1 MVEAGG
7 GRRGLGREYGVAEEA
22 QAAADG
28 NPRVTPILVMTA
40 VVSAI
45 AGALYG
51 YDTGIISGA
60 LLHITDEFGIGHGWQ
75 QVIAA
80 GILVGAVIG
89 ALLGARLSERFGRK
103 RTILV
108 ISAVFVVGTIACA
121 VSPSAWTLALS
132 RVLLGAAV
140 GGATQTVPMFVA
152 ELSPPKI
159 RGRLVLAFQVAIG
172 IGILTATIV
181 GASQLL
187 DWRLMIGLAVVPA
200 AALFVLMLPA
210 PESPR
215 WLIKVDRTD
224 EARSN
229 LQRVRGTEDV
239 EEELRGIEEVEKE
252 RREASTRGWKGLAK
266 PWVRPA
272 LIMGCGIALFTQLSG
287 IEMIVYYTPTILT
300 GVGFAESGALY
311 VSVALAVTYV
321 IMNCVG
327 LAIVDRVGR
336 RRLSLIM
343 TPGAALA
350 LVVLGI
356 LFLSGQV
363 TASTAPFVIACLV
376 TFMFF
381 TAGGLQV
388 MGWLTGSEIYPLGV
402 RGAGTSAQ
410 AATLWGSNVVIT
422 LTLLS
427 TIQLIGVGP
436 TMWMYAGFN
445 VLAFFF
451 VLRYFPEVAG
461 RSLEDIEASLV
472 EGTFHPGGVP
482 VRHGGEE
489 KAAT

>member
-1 MVEAGG
+1 MAENAREAAVG
-7 GRRGLGREYGVAEEA
+7 E
-22 QAAADG
+22 
-28 NPRVTPILVMTA
+28 PRVTPILAATA

-45 AGALYG
+45 AGFLYG

-60 LLHITDEFGIGHGWQ
+60 LLQITDEFGIGSGWQ
-75 QVIAA
+75 SVIAT

-89 ALLGARLSERFGRK
+89 ALVGARFSERFGRK
-103 RTILV
+103 RTILI
-108 ISAVFVVGTIACA
+108 ISAVFVIGTLTCSIA
-121 VSPSAWTLALS
+121 PTELTLALS
-132 RVLLGAAV
+132 RVLLGMAV
-140 GGATQTVPMFVA
+140 GGATQTIPMFVA
-152 ELSPPKI
+152 ELSPPQI

-172 IGILTATIV
+172 IGILTATIA

-187 DWRLMIGLAVVPA
+187 DWRLMIGLAAAPA
-200 AALFVLMLPA
+200 ALLLLLMLPA

-215 WLIKVDRTD
+215 WLVKVDRVD

-229 LQRVRGTEDV
+229 LQRVRGEDDVEAELGEIMEV
-239 EEELRGIEEVEKE
+239 EEE
-252 RREASTRGWKGLAK
+252 RRQASARGWKGLGQS
-266 PWVRPA
+266 WVRPA
-272 LIMGCGIALFTQLSG
+272 LIMGCGMALFTQLSG

-300 GVGFAESGALY
+300 GVGFEESGALL

-321 IMNCVG
+321 IMNIVG

-350 LVVLGI
+350 LLVLGVV
-356 LFLSGQV
+356 FLTGTVSAG
-363 TASTAPFVIACLV
+363 SAPFIIACLIA
-376 TFMFF
+376 FMFF

-410 AATLWGSNVVIT
+410 SATLWGSNVLIT
-422 LTLLS
+422 LTLLP
-427 TIQLIGVGP
+427 TIETIGVGP

-445 VLAFFF
+445 VLAFVF
-451 VLRYFPEVAG
+451 VWRYFPEVAG
-461 RSLEDIEASLV
+461 RSLEDIETSLR

-482 VRHGGEE
+482 IKDKGKE
-489 KAAT
+489 KAAI

>member
-1 MVEAGG
+1 
-7 GRRGLGREYGVAEEA
+7 VAENVRGAEGGA
-22 QAAADG
+22 
-28 NPRVTPILVMTA
+28 RVTALLVATA

-45 AGALYG
+45 AGFLYG

-60 LLHITDEFGIGHGWQ
+60 LLQIADEFKIGHGWQ

-89 ALLGARLSERFGRK
+89 ALVGARLSERFGRK

-108 ISAVFVVGTIACA
+108 ISAVFVAGTITCSLA
-121 VSPSAWTLALS
+121 PSALTLALS
-132 RVLLGAAV
+132 RVLLGMAV

-152 ELSPPKI
+152 ELSPPQV

-172 IGILTATIV
+172 VGILTATIV
-181 GASQLL
+181 GASQLF
-187 DWRLMIGLAVVPA
+187 DWRWMIGIASVPA
-200 AALFVLMLPA
+200 ALLLLLMLRA

-215 WLIKVDRTD
+215 WLVKVDKVD
-224 EARSN
+224 DARSN
-229 LQRVRGTEDV
+229 LRRVRGEGDVEAELGEIVAV
-239 EEELRGIEEVEKE
+239 EEEE
-252 RREASTRGWKGLAK
+252 RRAPISGWKGLSQ

-272 LIMGCGIALFTQLSG
+272 VIMGCGMALFTQLSG

-300 GVGFAESGALY
+300 NVGFAEASALY
-311 VSVALAVTYV
+311 VSVSLAVTYV
-321 IMNCVG
+321 IMKCLG

-350 LVVLGI
+350 LTVLGAV
-356 LFLSGQV
+356 FVFGADS
-363 TASTAPFVIACLV
+363 ASTAPFIVACLI
-376 TFMFF
+376 TFMLF

-388 MGWLTGSEIYPLGV
+388 MGWLTGSEVYPLGV

-422 LTLLS
+422 LTLLT
-427 TIQLIGVGP
+427 TIETIGVGQ

-445 VLAFFF
+445 VLAFLF
-451 VLRYFPEVAG
+451 VLRYFPELAG
-461 RSLEDIEASLV
+461 RSLEDIETSLR
-472 EGTFHPGGVP
+472 EDTFRPGGVP
-482 VRHGGEE
+482 IRDEGEE

>member
-1 MVEAGG
+1 MAENVRAATGAGK
-7 GRRGLGREYGVAEEA
+7 L
-22 QAAADG
+22 
-28 NPRVTPILVMTA
+28 RVTPILAATA

-45 AGALYG
+45 AGFLYG

-60 LLHITDEFGIGHGWQ
+60 LLQITDEFGIGSDWQ
-75 QVIAA
+75 SVIAT

-89 ALLGARLSERFGRK
+89 ALVGARLSERFGRK
-103 RTILV
+103 RTILI
-108 ISAVFVVGTIACA
+108 ISAVFVVGTLLCSIA
-121 VSPSAWTLALS
+121 PTPLTLALS
-132 RVLLGAAV
+132 RVLLGTAV
-140 GGATQTVPMFVA
+140 GGATQTIPMFVA
-152 ELSPPKI
+152 ELSQPKI

-172 IGILTATIV
+172 IGILTATIA

-187 DWRLMIGLAVVPA
+187 DWRLMIGLAAAPA
-200 AALFVLMLPA
+200 ALLLVLMLPA

-215 WLIKVDRTD
+215 WLVKVDRVD

-229 LQRVRGTEDV
+229 LQRVRGEDDVEAELGDIMEV
-239 EEELRGIEEVEKE
+239 EEE
-252 RREASTRGWKGLAK
+252 RRQASARGWKGLGQS
-266 PWVRPA
+266 WVRPA
-272 LIMGCGIALFTQLSG
+272 LIMGCGMALFTQLSG

-300 GVGFAESGALY
+300 GVGFEESGALL

-321 IMNCVG
+321 IMNIVG

-350 LVVLGI
+350 LLVLGVV
-356 LFLSGQV
+356 FLTGTVSAG
-363 TASTAPFVIACLV
+363 SAPFIIACLIA
-376 TFMFF
+376 FMFF

-410 AATLWGSNVVIT
+410 SATLWGSNVLIT
-422 LTLLS
+422 LTLLP
-427 TIQLIGVGP
+427 TIETIGVGP

-445 VLAFFF
+445 VLAFVF
-451 VLRYFPEVAG
+451 VWRYFPEVAG
-461 RSLEDIEASLV
+461 RSLEDIETSLR

-482 VRHGGEE
+482 IKDKGKE
-489 KAAT
+489 KAAI

>member
-1 MVEAGG
+1 MAEDVREAGTG
-7 GRRGLGREYGVAEEA
+7 T
-22 QAAADG
+22 
-28 NPRVTPILVMTA
+28 PRVTPILAATA

-45 AGALYG
+45 AGFLYG

-60 LLHITDEFGIGHGWQ
+60 LLQITDEFGIGSGWQ
-75 QVIAA
+75 SVIAT

-89 ALLGARLSERFGRK
+89 ALVGARLSERFGRK
-103 RTILV
+103 RTILI
-108 ISAVFVVGTIACA
+108 ISAVFVIGTLLASI
-121 VSPSAWTLALS
+121 SPTELTLALS
-132 RVLLGAAV
+132 RVLLGMAV

-152 ELSPPKI
+152 ELSPPQI

-172 IGILTATIV
+172 IGILTATIA

-187 DWRLMIGLAVVPA
+187 DWRLMIGLAAAPA
-200 AALFVLMLPA
+200 ALLFLLILPA

-215 WLIKVDRTD
+215 WLVKVDRVD

-229 LQRVRGTEDV
+229 LRRVRGEDDV
-239 EEELRGIEEVEKE
+239 EAELGDIMEVEE
-252 RREASTRGWKGLAK
+252 QRRQASARGWKGLAQ

-272 LIMGCGIALFTQLSG
+272 LIMGCGMALFTQLSG

-300 GVGFAESGALY
+300 GVGFEESGALY

-321 IMNCVG
+321 IMNVVG

-350 LVVLGI
+350 LAVLGVV
-356 LFLSGQV
+356 FLTGEVSAG
-363 TASTAPFVIACLV
+363 SAPFIIACLIA
-376 TFMFF
+376 FMLF

-410 AATLWGSNVVIT
+410 AATLWGSNVIIT
-422 LTLLS
+422 LTLLPMVE
-427 TIQLIGVGP
+427 TIGVGP
-436 TMWMYAGFN
+436 TMFVYAGFN
-445 VLAFFF
+445 VVAFFF
-451 VLRYFPEVAG
+451 VLWYFPEVAG
-461 RSLEDIEASLV
+461 RSLEDIESSLG

-482 VRHGGEE
+482 IRHKGKE
-489 KAAT
+489 TVTT

>member
-1 MVEAGG
+1 VAENVREAG
-7 GRRGLGREYGVAEEA
+7 A
-22 QAAADG
+22 
-28 NPRVTPILVMTA
+28 PRVTGILVATA

-45 AGALYG
+45 AGFLYG

-60 LLHITDEFGIGHGWQ
+60 ILQIRKEFGVGDGWQ
-75 QVIAA
+75 QVISA

-89 ALLGARLSERFGRK
+89 ALVGARLSERFGRK
-103 RTILV
+103 RTILT
-108 ISAVFVVGTIACA
+108 ISAVFVIGTISCSLAPNE
-121 VSPSAWTLALS
+121 VILALA
-132 RVLLGAAV
+132 RVLLGMAV

-152 ELSPPKI
+152 ELSPPQI

-172 IGILTATIV
+172 VGILTATIT

-187 DWRLMIGLAVVPA
+187 DWRWMIGLAAIPA
-200 AALFVLMLPA
+200 TLLLLLMLPA

-215 WLIKVDRTD
+215 WLVKVERVDD
-224 EARSN
+224 ARSN
-229 LQRVRGTEDV
+229 LQRVRGVDDVEEELEGIEDV
-239 EEELRGIEEVEKE
+239 EEE
-252 RREASTRGWKGLAK
+252 RRQTSVRGWKGLAL

-272 LIMGCGIALFTQLSG
+272 LIMGCGMALFTQLSG
-287 IEMIVYYTPTILT
+287 IEMIVYYSPTILT
-300 GVGFAESGALY
+300 GIGFAASGALF

-350 LVVLGI
+350 LGVLGVF
-356 LFLSGQV
+356 FLSGTV
-363 TASTAPFVIACLV
+363 TASTAPYIIVCLIS
-376 TFMFF
+376 FMFF

-410 AATLWGSNVVIT
+410 AATLWGSNVIIT
-422 LTLLS
+422 LTLL
-427 TIQLIGVGP
+427 TIINAIGPGP
-436 TMWMYAGFN
+436 TMWLYAGFN

-461 RSLEDIEASLV
+461 RSLEDIETSLR
-472 EGTFHPGGVP
+472 EGTFYPGGVP
-482 VRHGGEE
+482 IRSGSEE
-489 KAAT
+489 KAAS

>member
-1 MVEAGG
+1 
-7 GRRGLGREYGVAEEA
+7 VAENVREV
-22 QAAADG
+22 G
-28 NPRVTPILVMTA
+28 TGTPRVTGILVATA

-45 AGALYG
+45 AGFLYS

-60 LLHITDEFGIGHGWQ
+60 LLQIREEFDVGDGWQ

-89 ALLGARLSERFGRK
+89 ALVGARLSERFGRK

-108 ISAVFVVGTIACA
+108 ISAVFVIGTLSCSLA
-121 VSPSAWTLALS
+121 PTPLTLALA
-132 RVLLGAAV
+132 RVLLGSAV

-172 IGILTATIV
+172 VGILTATIV

-187 DWRLMIGLAVVPA
+187 DWRLMIGLAVLPA
-200 AALFVLMLPA
+200 ALLLVLMLPA

-215 WLIKVDRTD
+215 WLVKVDRTD
-224 EARSN
+224 DARSN

-239 EEELRGIEEVEKE
+239 EAELRSIEEVEEE
-252 RREASTRGWKGLAK
+252 RRQTSVRGWKGLAL

-272 LIMGCGIALFTQLSG
+272 LIMGCGMALFTQLSG
-287 IEMIVYYTPTILT
+287 IEMIVYYSPTILT
-300 GVGFAESGALY
+300 GVGFEESGALF

-350 LVVLGI
+350 LAVLGA
-356 LFLSGQV
+356 LFLTGEV
-363 TASTAPFVIACLV
+363 TVGTAPFVVACLI

-410 AATLWGSNVVIT
+410 AATLWGSNVIIT
-422 LTLLS
+422 LTLL
-427 TIQLIGVGP
+427 TMINAIGVGP
-436 TMWMYAGFN
+436 SMWVYAGFN
-445 VLAFFF
+445 VIAFFF

-461 RSLEDIEASLV
+461 RSLEDIETSLR
-472 EGTFHPGGVP
+472 EGTFYPGGVP
-482 VRHGGEE
+482 IKSEDERE
-489 KAAT
+489 KVAT

>member
-1 MVEAGG
+1 
-7 GRRGLGREYGVAEEA
+7 VAENVGGA
-22 QAAADG
+22 G
-28 NPRVTPILVMTA
+28 TPRVTGILVATA

-45 AGALYG
+45 AGFLYG

-60 LLHITDEFGIGHGWQ
+60 ILQIRKEFGVGDGWQ
-75 QVIAA
+75 QIISA

-89 ALLGARLSERFGRK
+89 ALVGARLSEVFGRK
-103 RTILV
+103 RTILT
-108 ISAVFVVGTIACA
+108 ISAVFVIGTISCSLAPNE
-121 VSPSAWTLALS
+121 VTLALA
-132 RVLLGAAV
+132 RVLLGMAV

-152 ELSPPKI
+152 ELSPPQI

-172 IGILTATIV
+172 VGILTATIT

-187 DWRLMIGLAVVPA
+187 DWRWMIGLAAIPA
-200 AALFVLMLPA
+200 TLLLLLMLPA

-215 WLIKVDRTD
+215 WLVKVERVDD
-224 EARSN
+224 ARSN
-229 LQRVRGTEDV
+229 LQRVRGVDDVEEELEGIEDV
-239 EEELRGIEEVEKE
+239 EEE
-252 RREASTRGWKGLAK
+252 RRQTSVRGWKGLTL

-272 LIMGCGIALFTQLSG
+272 LIMGCGMALFTQLSG
-287 IEMIVYYTPTILT
+287 IEMIVYYSPTILT
-300 GVGFAESGALY
+300 GIGFAASGALF

-350 LVVLGI
+350 LGVLGVF
-356 LFLSGQV
+356 FLSGTV
-363 TASTAPFVIACLV
+363 TASTAPYIIVCLIS
-376 TFMFF
+376 FMFF

-410 AATLWGSNVVIT
+410 AATLWGSNVIIT
-422 LTLLS
+422 LTLL
-427 TIQLIGVGP
+427 TIINAIGPGP
-436 TMWMYAGFN
+436 TMWLYAGFN

-461 RSLEDIEASLV
+461 RSLEDIETSLR
-472 EGTFHPGGVP
+472 EGTFYPGGVP
-482 VRHGGEE
+482 IRSEGEE
-489 KAAT
+489 KAAS